1 MIALVL
7 YDSFLIIVDF
17 LKSFGIKDLDDIC
30 FLTE

>member
-17 LKSFGIKDLDDIC
+17 LKPFGIKDLDDIY
-30 FLTE
+30 FLIE